1 MLRRLTVALIGLSV
15 AISIA
20 ACSSNNNANLNI
32 GPNFPSGTLYAA
44 NANQNAVSIFTIGKT
59 TTTGPTY
66 QIGGSNTTL
75 NGPQYLAFDGFNNL
89 YVTNYNP
96 ATQAGTDPGVPRSG
110 HRQRASFREHPV

>member
-44 NANQNAVSIFTIGKT
+44 NANQNAVSIFNIARTRRSTDRSTSRSTAST
-59 TTTGPTY
+59 TSTSPITT
-66 QIGGSNTTL
+66 
-75 NGPQYLAFDGFNNL
+75 
-89 YVTNYNP
+89 
-96 ATQAGTDPGVPRSG
+96 R
-110 HRQRASFREHPV
+110 RRRRA